1 MFDFNSFLHFSSR
14 SCSRIALTI
23 KCKNFKHFLIMSAIL
38 VELTKIITYH
48 HKWTKDSI
56 RERYEEEECC
66 KIDMTISQKKYTNND
81 PNSSD
86 KECEEIT
93 KRSKNEPKPTDTFLF
108 NRRFLSSIVQL
119 IAFIMSSREH
129 SSNK

>member
-1 MFDFNSFLHFSSR
+1 
-14 SCSRIALTI
+14 
-23 KCKNFKHFLIMSAIL
+23 MSAIL